1 MTISFSGLAS
11 GLDTSS
17 WVESL
22 VALKQAKIDTLEEEK
37 ETVLLSQETL
47 NEIKSFFSSFRT
59 VIEKIT
65 DAQFGIPTIDLFAQN
80 IATSANLDILTAT
93 ATTEAEEAEYN
104 VQVNQLATNTAA
116 NSNFSYMTTI
126 VQTTTASADSKLIN
140 LGIKAGNIGVT
151 VNGVERG
158 ITITEND
165 TVQSFI
171 DKLNA
176 IGVNA
181 SYNEKTGLF
190 SMDIDA
196 NDINDID
203 NTGVIAG
210 FHLEGVNEGYESDS
224 LKTSTTDTV
233 FSAATESTLLS
244 ELGVKNGV
252 ITVEANDASY
262 NITINSNSTLGSLM
276 QDFDKINVDTTL
288 SNEGFFVI
296 QDAKITNEGTT
307 NFTDALG
314 LEFDVYS
321 NTQTSGDLS
330 HETIIT
336 QVTTATSDTLLT
348 DLGNGINIANGQ
360 TVIIKNS
367 NNEYS
372 TITVGTTTTLGQ
384 LLEEMTNAGLY
395 TALNA
400 DGTVEIS
407 GGTIT
412 GGTFDA
418 IKALG
423 LKVEP
428 HSAMTTGK
436 PLTETVQHAE
446 LVTLDTL
453 LVDEL
458 KVRAGYLEVTDA
470 DGNTFYEKIYH
481 GQTLGDF
488 MSDLGNLG
496 IYTKLRDDGV
506 LEITGGAFATL
517 SDDRVQELIANGT
530 IRETD
535 SRYQQGTDILTCLY
549 GAPVISTDQI
559 TVASTYSKTQA
570 LTHQVTNTI
579 MASLST
585 TLGNLGLSNG
595 TAIFNVRG
603 ENRTVNVTQTDDIQ
617 SLINKLDAIGIEATW
632 NQDNSRLTIENA
644 TINGGTSNLDDVLNL
659 TETLSGKYVTSD
671 SLSRKDTISVD
682 ATEDTRLAEFG
693 ITNSMSTSARTVKLY
708 NSDGSLAGSI
718 TVNENT
724 TIGDLLDFINSKN
737 NISAS
742 LQDGIL
748 VIDNGYIENS
758 TLETNMGLEAENKS
772 SFAIGSIM
780 TITTTAAV
788 TGETT
793 LGEIIKTLGTTAAV
807 QSGYTLR
814 FNSKELS
821 VSANTTLNQ
830 LIDLI
835 HHNGGTA
842 YIDATGRLT
851 ITGGTLSGT
860 VSSALGISSVTTT
873 DSVSATG
880 NTLWTTQEVFA
891 DLNTKLS
898 DLGFTGNST
907 IIINDRLNNPTATI
921 NLSNTETLESV
932 FQKLKDQGI
941 DAIIANGVISM
952 KSLEGKFITGTFATH
967 LGITTQS
974 TTEIVN
980 TTSSSTAAVTFTG
993 TLVADLTT
1001 GLGEIGAIKN
1011 TSDNIIIY
1019 DSEQKAIGTI
1029 SNLTTNST
1037 IQDMF
1042 DELAFYGID
1051 GTITNGIISLYSGE
1065 GNYAAGNIM
1074 TNLGIGVRNA
1084 QNETFTIAETITSS
1098 IVITYTDAVTATR
1111 DTVISD
1117 FATLPV
1123 SGSAV
1128 IDILDQNS
1136 STVTSITIDRETTVG
1151 VLFDQLALY
1160 GINAAI
1166 TNGVI
1171 QLSSYEKNYAV
1182 DKTGNILSQL
1192 NIGTQTI
1199 NGTGTVGLI
1208 ATSGSAVT
1216 YTDTVL
1222 ATEDSLIGSVIDLSK
1237 GNTLI
1242 INNSNNRPTATV
1254 TVTDTMTFGDL
1265 IEILEQNNIG
1275 AKLLNG
1281 ILSLNPETGNFVT
1294 GDVADALG
1302 IATIKYIGVGT
1313 GGGGG
1318 GGGGGTVQGGETA
1331 DTAILGQLGY
1341 FLNTTTTIL
1350 IKSSD
1355 GAIIAEQQFYA
1366 YASIQDL
1373 IAFLQNN
1380 GITAYIENNIL
1391 KLDNDNGI
1399 HAVDATT
1406 GGLLTQIGVGVTTK
1420 SVTTSFLTIVT
1431 SSSASAA
1438 IAIGGVDSLTAGN
1451 IYAISSLS
1459 DLNKLASMVNSGQA
1473 SNCTFILTQDI
1484 DMDNTPGYIPI
1495 GTGAHKFNGT
1505 FYGNGHVIKNVSITQ
1520 GSTTGVG
1527 IFGVTGNTARIL
1539 DIGVEN
1545 AIVSGGSNTGV
1556 IAGKSEGTITNCY
1569 VKGNIRINGGTG
1581 TGVIAG
1587 VSSNTISSSYT
1598 SGTINVTG
1606 YSQTGGFVGSSSG
1619 PILNSFA
1626 EGNITV
1632 TGGSNDFVGGFAGS
1646 IDAAVINASISG
1658 NITVTGNRLVGG
1670 FIGYNTAALNNIVMT
1685 AAVNITGTGDQVG
1698 GAVGGTTNSTNNI
1711 RAELSGT
1718 VSGRYNIGG
1727 AFGHVSSSS
1736 SSLSNIKVEN
1746 MTINASGTDSIHS
1759 STYGSSAG
1767 GIAGYAGNINNCVLN
1782 NITINA
1788 VHSFVG
1794 GVAGCAVGTI
1804 NNTSASGIKIN
1815 ITANKAYANVTD
1827 LQYIGGIAGSAT
1839 GDVTHNYADVD
1850 MTLSFDSNNDAEDT
1864 AYIRHI
1870 GGIAGDAIDVSN
1882 NKANFNL
1889 DLTVTGSAAGNEP
1902 YVQYV
1907 GGITGQLHNTA
1918 LTSCT
1923 VDSDINLHGKYGQIR
1938 YIGGIFGSFNA
1949 YSNNLNMSSLS
1960 SDTTITI
1967 EDASDM
1973 DRIGGIAGEIGGNT
1987 ISLTGTSSNFEL
1999 SFTSSSS
2006 TNWSNYIN
2014 IGGLVGYLD
2023 GGISSIT
2030 NAAVTADIN
2039 MWYGESIGGLIGNSR
2054 GTISVSNSTADFKLV
2069 MENGRYIGGITG
2081 YTDTNNNSTIMNC
2094 ATSVEMNLTY
2104 GYDIGGIN
2112 GYYGNILNSNAE
2124 GSITITT
2131 SGHHIGGLI
2140 GSQGPAYSATC
2151 ISDSHASVDLNI
2163 ADGEYVGGLA
2173 GRMSQDITNSYAT
2186 GNISGGADYVGGL
2199 VGSGDGNITNSYA
2212 TGNISGGARIGG
2224 VVGENSSSS
2233 NYTNCYATG
2242 NISGNASVGGFIG
2255 NNYGYNNEFY
2265 TCYAS
2270 GTVSGNSATGGFY
2283 GTTRTILNGDYVYY
2297 NSANTAE
2304 QSYLSSV
2311 TNSGGLSLTQLT
2323 DQATMEANGF
2333 TTAAGWIYE
2342 TGKTPQLNVGTGKT
2356 TTTTTVT
2363 INNPTS
2369 VTVNVDDPTHNFYAI
2384 LRPVN
2389 TNSDDLQDIIDNG
2402 IQIGGAA
2409 DGGIAIETDTLGN
2422 VITFAEKYM
2431 TINIK
2436 SSDGAIIASAGF
2448 NTYSSIGELLKF
2460 LNDNGINAY
2469 MSNGVLYLDNDNG
2482 IYAEDAIAGGILSQM
2497 EIGVTTKSVT
2507 TSFLT
2512 IVTSSS
2518 ASAAIAI
2525 GGVDSLTAGNIYAI
2539 SSLSDLN
2546 KLASMVNSGQASNCT
2561 FILTQDIDMDNTP
2574 GYIPIGTGAHKFN
2587 GTFYGNG
2594 HVIKNVSITQG
2605 STTGVGIFGVTGNT
2619 ARILDI
2625 GVENAIVS
2633 GGSNTGVIAGKS
2645 EGTIT
2650 NCYVKGNIRIN
2661 GGTGTGVIAGV
2672 SSNTISSS
2680 YTSGTINVTGYSQTG
2695 GFVGSSSGP
2704 ILNSFAEGNITVT
2717 GGSNDFV
2724 GGFAGSIDAAVI
2736 NASISGNITVTG
2748 NRLVGGFIGYN
2759 TAALNN
2765 IVMTAAVNITGTG
2778 DQVGGAV
2785 GGTTNSTNN
2794 IRAELSGTVSGR
2806 YNIGGAFGHVSS
2818 SSSSLS
2824 NIKVENM
2831 TINASGTDSI
2841 HSSTY
2846 GSSAGGIAG
2855 YAGNINN
2862 CVLNNITINAV
2873 HSFVGGVAGC
2883 AVGTINNTSA
2893 SGIKINITANKAYA
2907 NVTDLQYIGGI
2918 AGSATG
2924 DVTHNYADVDMT
2936 LSFDSNNDAEDT
2948 AYIRH
2953 IGGIAGDA
2961 IDVSNNKANFNLDL
2975 TVTGSAA
2982 GNEPYVQYVGG
2993 ITGQLHNTALTSCT
3007 VDSDINLH
3015 GKYGQ
3020 IRYIGGI
3027 FGSFNAYSNNLN
3039 MSSLSSDTTITIEDA
3054 SDMDRIGG
3062 IAGEIGGNTI
3072 SLTGTS
3078 SNFELS
3084 FTSSSSTNWSNYINI
3099 GGLVGYLDG
3108 GISSITNAAVTAD
3121 INMWYGESIGGLIG
3135 NSRGTISVSNSTAD
3149 FKLVME
3155 NGRYIGGITG
3165 YTDTNNNSTI
3175 MNCATSVEMNLTY
3188 GYDIGGINGY
3198 YGNILNSNAEGS
3210 ITITTSG
3217 HHIGGLIGSQG
3228 PAYSATCISDSHASV
3243 DLNIADGEYVGGLAG
3258 RMSQDIT
3265 NSYATGNISGGADY
3279 VGGLVGSGD
3288 GNITNSYATGNIS
3301 GGARIGGVVGEN
3313 SSSSNYTNCYATGN
3327 ISGNASVGGF
3337 IGNNYGYNNEFYT
3350 CYASGTVSGNSATGG
3365 FYGTTRTILNGDYV
3379 YYNSAN
3385 TAEQSYLSSVTN
3397 SGGLSLTQLTDQA
3410 TMEANGFTTA
3420 AGWIYETG
3428 KTPQLNVGTGK
3439 TTTTTTV
3446 TINNPTSVT
3455 VNVDDPTHNFY
3466 AILRPV
3472 NTNSCILYRYYE
3484 AGSGANAGSGG
3495 SGGGG
3500 GVVVVTIMMNSTS
3513 DLLSHDTVLNMDT
3526 STLFELLG
3534 LGDAETGYI
3543 TVVSDNTEY
3552 IVTVKSSDTIDD
3564 LISTLGGFDIAGS
3577 VHDGKL
3583 SLVGGEQSFVEGMS
3597 QNVKDILNFTTGEGH
3612 TYQSGVGD
3620 YIANTESKNL
3630 THNTVVTMTTSSTLA
3645 KLGMTAN
3652 GTITVVSDGTQYV
3665 VTVTTD
3671 KTIDDIIST
3680 LAGFGIAGSVD
3691 NGKLTFRGSNGSY
3704 IQGIS
3709 TNLENTLA
3717 LQAGQNHSWTTDV
3730 DKTWINTDS
3739 NKLLDEKNDIAITE
3753 DTILSSINGF
3763 NNGNGRL
3770 VIHQTDGKFVTITV
3784 DSSSTLS
3791 EFFTQISKYGL
3802 VGNVDSEGKVS
3813 IEGIGNVYMQ
3823 AVSGGTNL
3831 LTSLKLSNVI
3841 YNVQTVT
3848 VNRTSNVLSQT
3859 VTVAATGTTQ
3869 LGNLADSNGNTM
3881 GAGEGTIILQTT
3893 SDAGNQHVTLKFS
3906 RTQTLYDVIDKL
3918 AEYGIQASIDGT
3930 GRFSI
3935 SGSTL
3940 TDFDISGNLG
3950 QLLMGAY
3957 DKNYGTSNTYN
3968 VSTNLI
3974 QTTTGPM
3981 TPDTLLANYGI
3992 TSGNILITQ
4001 QGVNY
4006 TVNID
4011 TTQMKTVSDFMN
4023 FLAEYGFNSE
4033 IDAAGRLVVTSI
4045 GESYLT
4051 TLSGG
4056 SNILDVFGLTNWDM
4070 GTLTQTSDHLSDKET
4085 IVQETTLDT
4094 KLYELTD
4101 AAGNSLGITSG
4112 NIYVYQDGTRYLVNI
4127 NNNDTLQTL
4136 AAKLSQYGINMEL
4149 SSDGK
4154 LYFEGNNNSYM
4165 TTDGISSG
4173 ASNLL
4178 QKINVLNNW
4187 SERYDSTSDNLSY
4200 TVKVNNVVNDS
4211 TKLSDLQDAS
4221 GNNLGITEGSFYIY
4235 NNGVRNTETITA
4247 DMTVNDLKA
4256 LLAEHGLIVDIT
4268 ENGQISVG
4276 AYGNTYLATSAVAG
4290 QNSNLV
4296 STLFAEWDFV
4306 NIYTSNNLEIPT
4318 DVIEAVGRD
4327 TKLADINEGTY
4338 QAGFITVVKDGVQ
4351 TNIELTDDDTIGTL
4365 MDELALYGFE
4375 SVLNENGQLIIKNTG
4390 NSLLQNYTGPGQASN
4405 ALELLGID
4413 LNSWIQTNSYESST
4427 LNVITTSTIDAAVT
4441 MDTQLSLLGVTTG
4454 EYFIFNNGVKYTAY
4468 ISTGETIGSFIE
4480 TLKSFGIE
4488 TSLVS
4493 DGDSSILTIKGSG
4506 DSYITKS
4513 TSTTNASN
4521 VVEKLF
4527 GNVTPDSSF
4536 EYSGLEQTS
4545 EIVTN
4550 IASATEDT
4558 LLSYFDR
4565 PWGTTT
4571 LKAEGNLSVKV
4582 NDENAVIEITADETF
4597 GSLIDKFEAL
4607 GLEASISSDGQLMIQ
4622 SGFDTFTINNDG
4634 TTSSLLATIGLKY
4647 NDDLGGYVASSVTT
4661 EATTTEIEEKT
4672 LSVANYAGFDTKMG
4686 LLNISDGTLSIYR
4699 NGEKAAIDIH
4709 SDETFTDLRSRIA
4722 AAFADV
4728 DITFE
4733 DGYLKF
4739 FSKDGN
4745 TIEVG
4750 ATTDTS
4756 NFSAIT
4762 GLTAD
4767 GEGNVKSARE
4777 LYSVNSDSVI
4787 TNKGLFRRGDV
4798 TEGTFIIGNATFNIT
4813 DTTTLADLISQINSS
4828 DGANATAYWDSIQG
4842 KLVVKSRT
4850 TGSALINIEAGT
4862 SNFTDIM
4869 GYTSTSWEADGD
4881 VDTTKMNV
4889 KTQNVG
4895 KNAMF
4900 TINGTAYTS
4909 ASNTIT
4915 SDISRI
4921 KGLTLNL
4928 KGLTEGESVTVTVE
4942 RDKETLATAV
4952 SDIVDAYNE
4961 LINNVDEAIAIGG
4974 QLHDQSL
4981 LKLIRNQLRTM
4992 MTSSDAGTTVFRNL
5006 DAIGIKVDSASAN
5019 NITTEGITELT
5030 FDKDKFIQA
5039 YEADQDA
5046 VKALLIGSDTNTGV
5060 FTKVETLIESTLKSV
5075 TGYFDTADESY
5086 QREIDSIDNKIEK
5099 QERALERYRAQLEAK
5114 FASMDI
5120 LIANMQQQYS
5130 SFLVT

>member
-549 GAPVISTDQI
+549 GTPVISTDQI

-693 ITNSMSTSARTVKLY
+693 ITNSMSTSARTVTLY

-1431 SSSASAA
+1431 SSSASSA

-1451 IYAISSLS
+1451 FYAISSLS

-1484 DMDNTPGYIPI
+1484 DMNNTPGYIPI
-1495 GTGAHKFNGT
+1495 GTEAHKFNGT

-1539 DIGVEN
+1539 DVGVEN

-1556 IAGKSEGTITNCY
+1556 IAGDSEGTITNCY

-1606 YSQTGGFVGSSSG
+1606 YSLTGGFVGSSSG

-1632 TGGSNDFVGGFAGS
+1632 TGGSNDFVGGFAGN
-1646 IDAAVINASISG
+1646 IDAAVTNASISG
-1658 NITVTGNRLVGG
+1658 NITVTGNRCVGG

-1746 MTINASGTDSIHS
+1746 MTINASGTGSIHS
-1759 STYGSSAG
+1759 STYGSGAG
-1767 GIAGYAGNINNCVLN
+1767 GIAGYARNINNCVLN

-1815 ITANKAYANVTD
+1815 ITANKAYTNVTD
-1827 LQYIGGIAGSAT
+1827 LQYIGGIAGRAT

-1864 AYIRHI
+1864 AYIQHI
-1870 GGIAGDAIDVSN
+1870 GGIAGNARDVSN

-1949 YSNNLNMSSLS
+1949 YSSNNLNMSSLS

-1967 EDASDM
+1967 EDASYM
-1973 DRIGGIAGEIGGNT
+1973 DRIGGIAGEIYGNT

-2006 TNWSNYIN
+2006 TNWSNYTN

-2039 MWYGESIGGLIGNSR
+2039 MWYGGYIGGLIGNSQ

-2081 YTDTNNNSTIMNC
+2081 YTDTNNNTTIMNC

-2112 GYYGNILNSNAE
+2112 GYDGNILNSNAE

-2131 SGHHIGGLI
+2131 SGERIGGLI
-2140 GSQGPAYSATC
+2140 GSQNSAYNATC

-2163 ADGEYVGGLA
+2163 ADGRYVGGLA
-2173 GRMSQDITNSYAT
+2173 GMMSQDITNSYAT
-2186 GNISGGADYVGGL
+2186 GNITGNAYEVGGL
-2199 VGSGDGNITNSYA
+2199 VGNSGGNITNSYA
-2212 TGNISGGARIGG
+2212 TGNISGGTSIGG
-2224 VVGENSSSS
+2224 VVGYSSGSRKS
-2233 NYTNCYATG
+2233 YTNCYATG

-2304 QSYLSSV
+2304 QS
-2311 TNSGGLSLTQLT
+2311 N
-2323 DQATMEANGF
+2323 
-2333 TTAAGWIYE
+2333 
-2342 TGKTPQLNVGTGKT
+2342 
-2356 TTTTTVT
+2356 
-2363 INNPTS
+2363 
-2369 VTVNVDDPTHNFYAI
+2369 
-2384 LRPVN
+2384 
-2389 TNSDDLQDIIDNG
+2389 
-2402 IQIGGAA
+2402 
-2409 DGGIAIETDTLGN
+2409 
-2422 VITFAEKYM
+2422 
-2431 TINIK
+2431 
-2436 SSDGAIIASAGF
+2436 
-2448 NTYSSIGELLKF
+2448 
-2460 LNDNGINAY
+2460 
-2469 MSNGVLYLDNDNG
+2469 
-2482 IYAEDAIAGGILSQM
+2482 
-2497 EIGVTTKSVT
+2497 
-2507 TSFLT
+2507 
-2512 IVTSSS
+2512 
-2518 ASAAIAI
+2518 
-2525 GGVDSLTAGNIYAI
+2525 
-2539 SSLSDLN
+2539 
-2546 KLASMVNSGQASNCT
+2546 
-2561 FILTQDIDMDNTP
+2561 
-2574 GYIPIGTGAHKFN
+2574 
-2587 GTFYGNG
+2587 
-2594 HVIKNVSITQG
+2594 
-2605 STTGVGIFGVTGNT
+2605 
-2619 ARILDI
+2619 
-2625 GVENAIVS
+2625 
-2633 GGSNTGVIAGKS
+2633 
-2645 EGTIT
+2645 
-2650 NCYVKGNIRIN
+2650 
-2661 GGTGTGVIAGV
+2661 
-2672 SSNTISSS
+2672 
-2680 YTSGTINVTGYSQTG
+2680 
-2695 GFVGSSSGP
+2695 
-2704 ILNSFAEGNITVT
+2704 
-2717 GGSNDFV
+2717 
-2724 GGFAGSIDAAVI
+2724 
-2736 NASISGNITVTG
+2736 
-2748 NRLVGGFIGYN
+2748 
-2759 TAALNN
+2759 
-2765 IVMTAAVNITGTG
+2765 
-2778 DQVGGAV
+2778 
-2785 GGTTNSTNN
+2785 
-2794 IRAELSGTVSGR
+2794 
-2806 YNIGGAFGHVSS
+2806 
-2818 SSSSLS
+2818 
-2824 NIKVENM
+2824 
-2831 TINASGTDSI
+2831 
-2841 HSSTY
+2841 
-2846 GSSAGGIAG
+2846 
-2855 YAGNINN
+2855 
-2862 CVLNNITINAV
+2862 
-2873 HSFVGGVAGC
+2873 
-2883 AVGTINNTSA
+2883 
-2893 SGIKINITANKAYA
+2893 
-2907 NVTDLQYIGGI
+2907 
-2918 AGSATG
+2918 
-2924 DVTHNYADVDMT
+2924 
-2936 LSFDSNNDAEDT
+2936 
-2948 AYIRH
+2948 
-2953 IGGIAGDA
+2953 
-2961 IDVSNNKANFNLDL
+2961 
-2975 TVTGSAA
+2975 
-2982 GNEPYVQYVGG
+2982 
-2993 ITGQLHNTALTSCT
+2993 
-3007 VDSDINLH
+3007 
-3015 GKYGQ
+3015 
-3020 IRYIGGI
+3020 
-3027 FGSFNAYSNNLN
+3027 
-3039 MSSLSSDTTITIEDA
+3039 
-3054 SDMDRIGG
+3054 
-3062 IAGEIGGNTI
+3062 
-3072 SLTGTS
+3072 
-3078 SNFELS
+3078 
-3084 FTSSSSTNWSNYINI
+3084 
-3099 GGLVGYLDG
+3099 
-3108 GISSITNAAVTAD
+3108 
-3121 INMWYGESIGGLIG
+3121 
-3135 NSRGTISVSNSTAD
+3135 
-3149 FKLVME
+3149 
-3155 NGRYIGGITG
+3155 
-3165 YTDTNNNSTI
+3165 
-3175 MNCATSVEMNLTY
+3175 
-3188 GYDIGGINGY
+3188 
-3198 YGNILNSNAEGS
+3198 
-3210 ITITTSG
+3210 
-3217 HHIGGLIGSQG
+3217 
-3228 PAYSATCISDSHASV
+3228 
-3243 DLNIADGEYVGGLAG
+3243 
-3258 RMSQDIT
+3258 
-3265 NSYATGNISGGADY
+3265 
-3279 VGGLVGSGD
+3279 
-3288 GNITNSYATGNIS
+3288 
-3301 GGARIGGVVGEN
+3301 
-3313 SSSSNYTNCYATGN
+3313 
-3327 ISGNASVGGF
+3327 
-3337 IGNNYGYNNEFYT
+3337 
-3350 CYASGTVSGNSATGG
+3350 
-3365 FYGTTRTILNGDYV
+3365 
-3379 YYNSAN
+3379 
-3385 TAEQSYLSSVTN
+3385 LSSVTN

-3704 IQGIS
+3704 IQGIA

-4033 IDAAGRLVVTSI
+4033 IDAAGRLVVTGI

-4798 TEGTFIIGNATFNIT
+4798 TEGTFIIGNATFNIS

-5046 VKALLIGSDTNTGV
+5046 VKALLIGSDTNTGI
-5060 FTKVETLIESTLKSV
+5060 FTKIETLIESTLKSV

-5099 QERALERYRAQLEAK
+5099 QQRALERYRTQLEAK

>member
-758 TLETNMGLEAENKS
+758 TLETYMGLEAENKS

-1117 FATLPV
+1117 FATLPA

-1136 STVTSITIDRETTVG
+1136 SMVTSITIDRETTVG

-1431 SSSASAA
+1431 STSASAA

-1451 IYAISSLS
+1451 FYAISSLS

-1539 DIGVEN
+1539 DVGVEN

-1556 IAGKSEGTITNCY
+1556 IAGDSEGTITNCY

-1632 TGGSNDFVGGFAGS
+1632 TGGSNDSVGGFAGS
-1646 IDAAVINASISG
+1646 IGAAVTNASISG
-1658 NITVTGNRLVGG
+1658 NITVTGYRFVGG
-1670 FIGYNTAALNNIVMT
+1670 FIGSSTAALNNIVMT

-1698 GAVGGTTNSTNNI
+1698 GAVGETTNSTNNI

-1746 MTINASGTDSIHS
+1746 MTINASGTGSIHS
-1759 STYGSSAG
+1759 STYGSGAG
-1767 GIAGYAGNINNCVLN
+1767 GIAGYARNINNCVLN

-1815 ITANKAYANVTD
+1815 ITANKAYTNVTD
-1827 LQYIGGIAGSAT
+1827 LQYIGGIAGHAT

-1870 GGIAGDAIDVSN
+1870 GGIAGNAIDVSN

-1907 GGITGQLHNTA
+1907 GGITGQLYRYNTA

-1923 VDSDINLHGKYGQIR
+1923 VDSDINLHGKYGQVR

-2006 TNWSNYIN
+2006 TNWSNYTN

-2131 SGHHIGGLI
+2131 SGERIGGLI
-2140 GSQGPAYSATC
+2140 GSQNSAYNATC

-2173 GRMSQDITNSYAT
+2173 GMMSQDITNSYAT

-2242 NISGNASVGGFIG
+2242 NISGNADVGGFIG
-2255 NNYGYNNEFY
+2255 YNYGYYNEFY

-2283 GTTRTILNGDYVYY
+2283 GTSGDFLNGDYVYY

-2304 QSYLSSV
+2304 Q
-2311 TNSGGLSLTQLT
+2311 
-2323 DQATMEANGF
+2323 
-2333 TTAAGWIYE
+2333 I
-2342 TGKTPQLNVGTGKT
+2342 
-2356 TTTTTVT
+2356 
-2363 INNPTS
+2363 
-2369 VTVNVDDPTHNFYAI
+2369 
-2384 LRPVN
+2384 
-2389 TNSDDLQDIIDNG
+2389 
-2402 IQIGGAA
+2402 
-2409 DGGIAIETDTLGN
+2409 
-2422 VITFAEKYM
+2422 
-2431 TINIK
+2431 
-2436 SSDGAIIASAGF
+2436 
-2448 NTYSSIGELLKF
+2448 
-2460 LNDNGINAY
+2460 
-2469 MSNGVLYLDNDNG
+2469 
-2482 IYAEDAIAGGILSQM
+2482 
-2497 EIGVTTKSVT
+2497 
-2507 TSFLT
+2507 
-2512 IVTSSS
+2512 
-2518 ASAAIAI
+2518 
-2525 GGVDSLTAGNIYAI
+2525 
-2539 SSLSDLN
+2539 
-2546 KLASMVNSGQASNCT
+2546 
-2561 FILTQDIDMDNTP
+2561 
-2574 GYIPIGTGAHKFN
+2574 
-2587 GTFYGNG
+2587 
-2594 HVIKNVSITQG
+2594 
-2605 STTGVGIFGVTGNT
+2605 
-2619 ARILDI
+2619 
-2625 GVENAIVS
+2625 
-2633 GGSNTGVIAGKS
+2633 
-2645 EGTIT
+2645 
-2650 NCYVKGNIRIN
+2650 
-2661 GGTGTGVIAGV
+2661 
-2672 SSNTISSS
+2672 
-2680 YTSGTINVTGYSQTG
+2680 
-2695 GFVGSSSGP
+2695 
-2704 ILNSFAEGNITVT
+2704 
-2717 GGSNDFV
+2717 
-2724 GGFAGSIDAAVI
+2724 
-2736 NASISGNITVTG
+2736 
-2748 NRLVGGFIGYN
+2748 
-2759 TAALNN
+2759 
-2765 IVMTAAVNITGTG
+2765 
-2778 DQVGGAV
+2778 
-2785 GGTTNSTNN
+2785 
-2794 IRAELSGTVSGR
+2794 
-2806 YNIGGAFGHVSS
+2806 
-2818 SSSSLS
+2818 
-2824 NIKVENM
+2824 
-2831 TINASGTDSI
+2831 
-2841 HSSTY
+2841 
-2846 GSSAGGIAG
+2846 
-2855 YAGNINN
+2855 
-2862 CVLNNITINAV
+2862 
-2873 HSFVGGVAGC
+2873 
-2883 AVGTINNTSA
+2883 
-2893 SGIKINITANKAYA
+2893 
-2907 NVTDLQYIGGI
+2907 
-2918 AGSATG
+2918 
-2924 DVTHNYADVDMT
+2924 
-2936 LSFDSNNDAEDT
+2936 
-2948 AYIRH
+2948 
-2953 IGGIAGDA
+2953 
-2961 IDVSNNKANFNLDL
+2961 
-2975 TVTGSAA
+2975 
-2982 GNEPYVQYVGG
+2982 
-2993 ITGQLHNTALTSCT
+2993 
-3007 VDSDINLH
+3007 
-3015 GKYGQ
+3015 
-3020 IRYIGGI
+3020 
-3027 FGSFNAYSNNLN
+3027 
-3039 MSSLSSDTTITIEDA
+3039 
-3054 SDMDRIGG
+3054 
-3062 IAGEIGGNTI
+3062 
-3072 SLTGTS
+3072 
-3078 SNFELS
+3078 
-3084 FTSSSSTNWSNYINI
+3084 
-3099 GGLVGYLDG
+3099 
-3108 GISSITNAAVTAD
+3108 
-3121 INMWYGESIGGLIG
+3121 
-3135 NSRGTISVSNSTAD
+3135 
-3149 FKLVME
+3149 
-3155 NGRYIGGITG
+3155 
-3165 YTDTNNNSTI
+3165 
-3175 MNCATSVEMNLTY
+3175 
-3188 GYDIGGINGY
+3188 
-3198 YGNILNSNAEGS
+3198 
-3210 ITITTSG
+3210 
-3217 HHIGGLIGSQG
+3217 
-3228 PAYSATCISDSHASV
+3228 
-3243 DLNIADGEYVGGLAG
+3243 
-3258 RMSQDIT
+3258 
-3265 NSYATGNISGGADY
+3265 
-3279 VGGLVGSGD
+3279 
-3288 GNITNSYATGNIS
+3288 
-3301 GGARIGGVVGEN
+3301 
-3313 SSSSNYTNCYATGN
+3313 
-3327 ISGNASVGGF
+3327 
-3337 IGNNYGYNNEFYT
+3337 
-3350 CYASGTVSGNSATGG
+3350 
-3365 FYGTTRTILNGDYV
+3365 
-3379 YYNSAN
+3379 
-3385 TAEQSYLSSVTN
+3385 YLSSVTN

-4672 LSVANYAGFDTKMG
+4672 LSVANYAGYDTKMG
-4686 LLNISDGTLSIYR
+4686 LLNISSGTLSIYR
-4699 NGEKAAIDIH
+4699 NGEKASIEVN
-4709 SDETFTDLRSRIA
+4709 SEETFAQLRARIA
-4722 AAFADV
+4722 AEFADV

-4733 DGYLKF
+4733 NGYLKF

-4745 TIEVG
+4745 SIEVG
-4750 ATTDTS
+4750 STTDTS

-4762 GLTAD
+4762 GITAD

-4787 TNKGLFRRGDV
+4787 TNTGLFRRGDV
-4798 TEGTFIIGNATFNIT
+4798 TEGTFVIGNATFNIT
-4813 DTTTLADLISQINSS
+4813 DTTTLANLIAQINSS

-5046 VKALLIGSDTNTGV
+5046 VKALLIGSDTNTGI
-5060 FTKVETLIESTLKSV
+5060 FTKIETLIESTLKSV

-5099 QERALERYRAQLEAK
+5099 QQRALERYRTQLEAK